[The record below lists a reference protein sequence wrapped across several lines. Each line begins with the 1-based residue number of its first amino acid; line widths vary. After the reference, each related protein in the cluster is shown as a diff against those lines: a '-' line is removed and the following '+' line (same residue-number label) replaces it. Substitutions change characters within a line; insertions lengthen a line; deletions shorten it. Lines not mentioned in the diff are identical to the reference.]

1 MISSFPCFSSSQY
14 YHIIMIRQSSFKKIL
29 LQLSVEQLVALI
41 LKVMTISTP
50 VKTFLS
56 LLHPDVSSDDI
67 LEQYKAQIESNFY
80 RWGKMRRTVRRKQIN
95 EIIKEYS
102 FVSDNDAHRM
112 LSLKQSYATLLH
124 EFIENERRAQKYGP
138 TLVKLTHSILEE
150 AKAINEL
157 DQYILA
163 TQNATNW
170 YTKYLVWQLV

>member
-1 MISSFPCFSSSQY
+1 M
-14 YHIIMIRQSSFKKIL
+14 
-29 LQLSVEQLVALI
+29 
-41 LKVMTISTP
+41 
-50 VKTFLS
+50 
-56 LLHPDVSSDDI
+56 
-67 LEQYKAQIESNFY
+67 
-80 RWGKMRRTVRRKQIN
+80 RRKQIN

-163 TQNATNW
+163 TQNATN
-170 YTKYLVWQLV
+170 